1 MQTRHTSID
10 SDPVGPVK
18 VGQAQPGSEM
28 KPNTRTNRTGF
39 TLIELLVVIAIIAIL
54 AAMLLP
60 ALAKAKER
68 AKAIACTNNN
78 KQIGL
83 AILMYVGDYNDYL
96 PPLNSRNFANH
107 SSAWWFTYL
116 GGTNGASGYITSVTV
131 SNNVWRCPMVQNS
144 DIQPGTVTYY
154 NSPCEGYGPL
164 EDTVNP
170 DKSIIRYFWDLNGNV
185 ENSRKLTTI
194 SRTSAIW
201 LVGDVGTP
209 KTGGNINKQPTSYN
223 TDITVIKPI
232 VGSGWTAVPS
242 FKQAACRHNGR
253 AVFSFCDGHV
263 ESWKWSDLDTDV
275 NDVFTLNSF

>member
-1 MQTRHTSID
+1 MNFNKKKSR
-10 SDPVGPVK
+10 
-18 VGQAQPGSEM
+18 A
-28 KPNTRTNRTGF
+28 GF

-60 ALAKAKER
+60 ALAKAKQK

-131 SNNVWRCPMVQNS
+131 SNNVWRCPMVQNA
-144 DIQPGTVTYY
+144 DIQPGTVTFYS
-154 NSPCEGYGPL
+154 SPCEGYGPL
-164 EDTVNP
+164 EDTGNP
-170 DKSIIRYFWDLNGNV
+170 ENSIIRYFWDLTGHV
-185 ENSRKLTTI
+185 ENSRKMTTI
-194 SRTSAIW
+194 TRTSSIW
-201 LVGDVGTP
+201 LIGDVGTP
-209 KTGGNINKQPTSYN
+209 KSSGNINKLPSGYN
-223 TDITVIKPI
+223 TDITTIKP
-232 VGSGWTAVPS
+232 VLPTGWTTVPS

-253 AVFSFCDGHV
+253 AVFSLCDGHV
-263 ESWKWSDLDTDV
+263 ESWRWADLSTDV
-275 NDVFTLNSF
+275 NDVFSINSF